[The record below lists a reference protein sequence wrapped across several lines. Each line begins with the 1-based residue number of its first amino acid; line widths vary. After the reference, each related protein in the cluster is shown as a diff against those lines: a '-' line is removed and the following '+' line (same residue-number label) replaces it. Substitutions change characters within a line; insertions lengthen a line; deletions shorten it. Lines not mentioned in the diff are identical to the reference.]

1 MVVGEDEIGEE
12 NFGSVKG
19 RADIYKMATSTENDE
34 STNKGKPK
42 GKVTF

>member
-19 RADIYKMATSTENDE
+19 RADIYKMASGTEEDQ
-34 STNKGKPK
+34 SQNKGKPK